1 MPFRIAPGIRAIIEG
16 DVHFAQ
22 VREVAPEDL
31 LGRETVSFRA
41 GDARALIHGRSVMI
55 TGAGGTIGAELC
67 RRVGELEPR
76 ELLLLGRGENSLHKI
91 SQELASRF
99 PHLRTPVLIA
109 DVRDQERLDVFAT
122 RHRPELVFHA
132 AAHKHVP
139 LMEENP
145 EEAVFVNV
153 RGTANLIRFAR
164 RVGAERFVLI
174 STDKAVAPASV
185 MGATKRVAEMLV
197 AAAGRAGGRTRF
209 MTVRFGNVLGSRG
222 SVVPLFQAC
231 IRRGVP
237 LPVTDDRMTRYF
249 MTVKEAVLLVIETMV
264 IGENAAT
271 YILEMGD
278 PVSIMDL
285 ARNMLALAGYDPENG
300 DLGPGIVSTGLR
312 PGEKLHEALVDT
324 DERLGAS
331 RNPLINRALS
341 LRERACDPDGI
352 LATLLEP
359 ARRGEM
365 SGVRAALAQVLGSPE
380 FPS

>member
-1 MPFRIAPGIRAIIEG
+1 
-16 DVHFAQ
+16 
-22 VREVAPEDL
+22 
-31 LGRETVSFRA
+31 
-41 GDARALIHGRSVMI
+41 
-55 TGAGGTIGAELC
+55 
-67 RRVGELEPR
+67 
-76 ELLLLGRGENSLHKI
+76 
-91 SQELASRF
+91 
-99 PHLRTPVLIA
+99 
-109 DVRDQERLDVFAT
+109 
-122 RHRPELVFHA
+122 
-132 AAHKHVP
+132 
-139 LMEENP
+139 
-145 EEAVFVNV
+145 
-153 RGTANLIRFAR
+153 
-164 RVGAERFVLI
+164 
-174 STDKAVAPASV
+174 
-185 MGATKRVAEMLV
+185 
-197 AAAGRAGGRTRF
+197 
-209 MTVRFGNVLGSRG
+209 
-222 SVVPLFQAC
+222 
-231 IRRGVP
+231 
-237 LPVTDDRMTRYF
+237 
-249 MTVKEAVLLVIETMV
+249 LLVIETMV